1 MEGVPIKILGRTTLI
16 SFCGLVVCPY
26 LCRPWLV
33 TRLINIPEIF
43 QVFTVKYFKC
53 CRFDSNTD
61 KRVEYKMHNDV
72 FLTNYEVFDIVVK
85 YCLECSLLLLEKKN

>member
-1 MEGVPIKILGRTTLI
+1 MEGVPIKILGRATLI

-43 QVFTVKYFKC
+43 QVFTVLSI
-53 CRFDSNTD
+53 RQ
-61 KRVEYKMHNDV
+61 
-72 FLTNYEVFDIVVK
+72 
-85 YCLECSLLLLEKKN
+85 